1 MDKQTFKH
9 PTVQD
14 LNKLNADFSEFRQD
28 CEFLNSA
35 FDSMVKQEGYPAD
48 STAMGLHCFSQW
60 MAQRVDKLGANL
72 DQINTSLVALESINP
87 SPDSL

>member
-1 MDKQTFKH
+1 MDKQTVKN
-9 PTVQD
+9 PLAQD
-14 LNKLNADFSEFRQD
+14 LNKLNTKFAEFRRD

-60 MAQRVDKLGANL
+60 MVQRVDKLGANRIKL
-72 DQINTSLVALESINP
+72 IPASWHWSQ
-87 SPDSL
+87 